1 MISVG
6 KVSYLNTLP
15 LFYRWDNSKVSLV
28 EGYPSELVKK
38 LREGHIQAGI
48 VSSVEFLLYPENYRV
63 VPDVSISSKE
73 KACSVLIFS
82 KKPLEFIESL
92 YLTPASMT
100 SKLLAL
106 YIVKEVYKNNP
117 NIVQDKDDADAL
129 MLIGDE
135 AIKEKSSNTWQ
146 YVYDL
151 GKEWFSLYGLPFV
164 FALFLVR
171 RDAPELLDSLI
182 EEQCKRSKEEF
193 FQDLK
198 KGRLELQGYD
208 YNRLKDY
215 FTSCLDYGLD
225 RKAWK
230 SLEIFKEILTR
241 ELIIINRE
249 VLG

>member
-1 MISVG
+1 MISVV

-15 LFYRWDNSKVSLV
+15 LFYRWVNSKVNLV
-28 EGYPSELVKK
+28 EGHPSELVKK

-117 NIVQDKDDADAL
+117 NIVQAKDDADAL

-135 AIKEKSSNTWQ
+135 AIREKASNRWQ

-151 GKEWFSLYGLPFV
+151 GEEWFRLYGLPFV

-171 RDAPELLDSLI
+171 RDAPEWLEGFI
-182 EEQCKRSKEEF
+182 WEQCKRSKEEF
-193 FQDLK
+193 FKDLK
-198 KGRLELQGYD
+198 EGNLQVHSYGQEYI
-208 YNRLKDY
+208 KDY
-215 FTSCLDYGLD
+215 FTLCLDYGLNQG
-225 RKAWK
+225 AWR
-230 SLEIFKEILTR
+230 SLEIFKEILR
-241 ELIIINRE
+241 KN
-249 VLG
+249 VL